1 MRNVGVG
8 FIPTLG
14 ALRRR
19 TPFIFYY
26 ISYCISETPF
36 REGINPISAKLIS
49 CGKIFNIQFRPVRI
63 RYPYFSGILMTEQ
76 GIQPVVRLSGITK
89 RFLDVTASNNI
100 TFDLYPGEICALLGE
115 NGAGKTTLMNIL
127 FGYYTCDEG
136 QIYIKGQKVN
146 LAAPKDAISRGVGMI
161 HQHFALV
168 QSQTVL
174 ENIIIGMGS
183 GKRIFLDLKSAR
195 RELTAL
201 QERFGL
207 QIDPDA
213 RIWTLSV
220 GEQQKVEILKALY
233 RDVDILIM
241 DEPTAVLAPA
251 ETDDL
256 FNTLRSLVIEG
267 RSVVF
272 ISHKLNEVMDISD
285 RIVVLRAGQVV
296 AQRKVSETNAR
307 ELANLM
313 VGRELLESIEKK
325 KIEPG
330 QSVLEIENLNA
341 LNDKKIPA
349 LKDLNLVVR
358 QNEIL
363 GMAGISGNG
372 QRELAEI
379 LFGLREPTAGSIKV
393 NGKRLKFG
401 SPASAIGLKMG
412 RIPEDRIDTGLMMDL
427 TVEENL
433 ILETHG
439 SAEFQRFGLMKSSRI
454 RRFSD
459 DLIAAYDIKT
469 AGREAVTKSL
479 SGGNLQKVMLARE
492 LAGRPAAIVAAQP
505 TRGLDVGAME
515 YIHQRILQERDRG
528 AGILLISEDLDEV
541 FNLSDRIVV
550 LYEGAVMGETH
561 GEDASREQVG
571 LWMSGV
577 HR

>member
-1 MRNVGVG
+1 MADN
-8 FIPTLG
+8 
-14 ALRRR
+14 
-19 TPFIFYY
+19 TP
-26 ISYCISETPF
+26 
-36 REGINPISAKLIS
+36 
-49 CGKIFNIQFRPVRI
+49 
-63 RYPYFSGILMTEQ
+63 
-76 GIQPVVRLSGITK
+76 PVVRLSGITK
-89 RFLDVTASNNI
+89 RFLDVTACNNI

-136 QIYIKGQKVN
+136 RIFIKGEKVN
-146 LAAPKDAISRGVGMI
+146 LSAPKDAIARGVGMI

-174 ENIIIGMGS
+174 ENIIIGTGS
-183 GKRIFLDLKSAR
+183 GKGIFLDLKSAR
-195 RELTAL
+195 RELAAL
-201 QERFGL
+201 QDRFGL
-207 QIDPDA
+207 QVDPDA

-256 FNTLRSLVIEG
+256 FKTLRSLVEEG

-296 AQRKVSETNAR
+296 AQRKVAETSAR

-330 QSVLEIENLNA
+330 LPVLEIENLNA
-341 LNDKKIPA
+341 LNDKKISA

-358 QNEIL
+358 QHEIL

-379 LFGLREPTAGSIKV
+379 LFGLRNPTTGRVMV
-393 NGKRLKFG
+393 NGQRLKFG

-412 RIPEDRIDTGLMMDL
+412 RIPEDRMDTGLMMDL
-427 TVEENL
+427 SVEENM
-433 ILETHG
+433 ILEIHT
-439 SAEFQRFGLMKSSRI
+439 SAEFQRFGLMKSGRI

-459 DLIAAYDIKT
+459 DLVTAYGIKT

-492 LAGRPAAIVAAQP
+492 LAGRPAVVVAAQP

-550 LYEGAVMGETH
+550 LYEGAVMGESRCE
-561 GEDASREQVG
+561 GASREQVG

-577 HR
+577 GR

>member
-1 MRNVGVG
+1 M
-8 FIPTLG
+8 
-14 ALRRR
+14 
-19 TPFIFYY
+19 
-26 ISYCISETPF
+26 
-36 REGINPISAKLIS
+36 
-49 CGKIFNIQFRPVRI
+49 
-63 RYPYFSGILMTEQ
+63 EQ
-76 GIQPVVRLSGITK
+76 GIQPVVRMSGITK
-89 RFLDVTASNNI
+89 RFLDVTASDNI

-136 QIYIKGQKVN
+136 QIYIKGEKVN
-146 LAAPKDAISRGVGMI
+146 LSAPKDAISRGVGMI

-174 ENIIIGMGS
+174 ENIIIGS
-183 GKRIFLDLKSAR
+183 GKGLFLNLKSAR
-195 RELTAL
+195 RDLVAL

-207 QIDPDA
+207 QVDPDA

-220 GEQQKVEILKALY
+220 GEQQKVEILKALH

-241 DEPTAVLAPA
+241 DEPTAVLAPS

-256 FNTLRSLVIEG
+256 FKTLRALVKEG
-267 RSVVF
+267 RSVVL

-296 AQRKVSETNAR
+296 AQRQVSETNTR

-313 VGRELLESIEKK
+313 VGRELLESIEKN

-330 QSVLEIENLNA
+330 LPVLEIENLNA
-341 LNDKKIPA
+341 LNDMKISA

-358 QNEIL
+358 RNEIL
-363 GMAGISGNG
+363 GLAGISGNG

-379 LFGLREPTAGSIKV
+379 LFGLRDQTAGSIKV
-393 NGKRLKFG
+393 NGQQLKFG
-401 SPASAIGLKMG
+401 SPASAIELKMG
-412 RIPEDRIDTGLMMDL
+412 RIPEDRMDTGLMMDL

-433 ILETHG
+433 ILENHT
-439 SAEFQRFGLMKSSRI
+439 SADFQTLGLMNSARI

-459 DLIAAYDIKT
+459 DMIEAYGIKT
-469 AGREAVTKSL
+469 AGREAVAKSL

-492 LAGRPAAIVAAQP
+492 LAGGPVVIVAAQP

-515 YIHQRILQERDRG
+515 YIHQRILQEREKG

-550 LYEGAVMGETH
+550 LYEGKIMGDVR
-561 GEDASREQVG
+561 GEDASRERVG

-577 HR
+577 HQ

>member
-1 MRNVGVG
+1 MEN
-8 FIPTLG
+8 
-14 ALRRR
+14 
-19 TPFIFYY
+19 
-26 ISYCISETPF
+26 
-36 REGINPISAKLIS
+36 
-49 CGKIFNIQFRPVRI
+49 GK
-63 RYPYFSGILMTEQ
+63 
-76 GIQPVVRLSGITK
+76 QPVVRMSGITK
-89 RFLDVTASNNI
+89 RFLDVTASGNI
-100 TFDLYPGEICALLGE
+100 SFDLYPGEICALLGE

-127 FGYYTCDEG
+127 FGYYACDEG
-136 QIYIKGQKVN
+136 EIFIKGEKVN

-168 QSQTVL
+168 PSQTVL
-174 ENIIIGMGS
+174 ENVVIGTGS
-183 GKRIFLDLKSAR
+183 GKGIFLDLKSAR
-195 RELTAL
+195 RELLAL

-207 QIDPDA
+207 LINPDA
-213 RIWTLSV
+213 RVWTLSV

-256 FNTLRSLVIEG
+256 FKTLRILVNEG

-285 RIVVLRAGQVV
+285 RIVVLRAGKVV
-296 AQRKVSETNAR
+296 AQRNAAETDPR

-313 VGRELLESIEKK
+313 VGRELLESITKK
-325 KIEPG
+325 EIDPG
-330 QSVLEIENLNA
+330 PPVLEIENLNA

-349 LKDLNLVVR
+349 LKNLSLVVR

-379 LFGLREPTAGSIKV
+379 LFGLRHPTAGSIKV
-393 NGKRLKFG
+393 NGQRLKFG

-427 TVEENL
+427 SVEENL
-433 ILETHG
+433 ILENHT
-439 SAEFQRFGLMKSSRI
+439 SAEFQNFGLMNAGRI

-459 DLIAAYDIKT
+459 DLIEAYDIKT
-469 AGREAVTKSL
+469 AGREAVAKSL

-492 LAGRPAAIVAAQP
+492 LAGSPAAVVAAQP

-515 YIHQRILQERDRG
+515 YIHQRILQERERG

-550 LYEGAVMGETH
+550 LYEGAVMGEVQS
-561 GEDASREQVG
+561 EDASREQVG

-577 HR
+577 HQ

>member
-1 MRNVGVG
+1 MEND
-8 FIPTLG
+8 
-14 ALRRR
+14 
-19 TPFIFYY
+19 
-26 ISYCISETPF
+26 
-36 REGINPISAKLIS
+36 
-49 CGKIFNIQFRPVRI
+49 Q
-63 RYPYFSGILMTEQ
+63 
-76 GIQPVVRLSGITK
+76 QPVVSMSGVTK
-89 RFLDVTASNNI
+89 RFLDVTANNHI
-100 TFDLYPGEICALLGE
+100 TFELYAGEICALLGE

-136 QIYIKGQKVN
+136 DIFIKGEKVN
-146 LAAPKDAISRGVGMI
+146 LSAPKDAISRGVGMI

-168 QSQTVL
+168 PSQTVL
-174 ENIIIGMGS
+174 ENIVIGTGAGS
-183 GKRIFLDLKSAR
+183 GIFLDLKSAR
-195 RELTAL
+195 RQLLAL
-201 QERFGL
+201 QDRFGL
-207 QIDPDA
+207 HVDPHA

-241 DEPTAVLAPA
+241 DEPTAVLGPA
-251 ETDDL
+251 ETDEL
-256 FNTLRSLVIEG
+256 FKTLRTLVAEG

-272 ISHKLNEVMDISD
+272 ISHKLNEVMDICD

-296 AQRKVSETNAR
+296 AQRKACETDSR

-313 VGRELLESIEKK
+313 VGRELLEIIEKK

-330 QSVLEIENLNA
+330 RPVLEIENLNA
-341 LNDKKIPA
+341 LNDKNIPA

-379 LFGLREPTAGSIKV
+379 IFGLRDPLTGSVKV
-393 NGKRLKFG
+393 NGQRLKFG
-401 SPASAIGLKMG
+401 SPASAIALKMG

-427 TVEENL
+427 SVEENM
-433 ILETHG
+433 ILENHT
-439 SAEFQRFGLMKSSRI
+439 SAGFQRFGLMNSARI

-459 DLIAAYDIKT
+459 QLIADYGIKT
-469 AGREAVTKSL
+469 DGRQAVTKSL

-492 LAGRPAAIVAAQP
+492 LAGGPAAVVAAQP

-515 YIHQRILQERDRG
+515 YIHQRILQERAGG

-550 LYEGAVMGETH
+550 LYEGEIMGEARC
-561 GEDASREQVG
+561 EDTSREQVG

-577 HR
+577 HK

>member
-1 MRNVGVG
+1 
-8 FIPTLG
+8 
-14 ALRRR
+14 
-19 TPFIFYY
+19 
-26 ISYCISETPF
+26 
-36 REGINPISAKLIS
+36 
-49 CGKIFNIQFRPVRI
+49 
-63 RYPYFSGILMTEQ
+63 MTEQ

-330 QSVLEIENLNA
+330 QPVLEIENLNA

>member
-1 MRNVGVG
+1 M
-8 FIPTLG
+8 
-14 ALRRR
+14 A
-19 TPFIFYY
+19 
-26 ISYCISETPF
+26 
-36 REGINPISAKLIS
+36 
-49 CGKIFNIQFRPVRI
+49 
-63 RYPYFSGILMTEQ
+63 
-76 GIQPVVRLSGITK
+76 GITK
-89 RFLDVTASNNI
+89 RFLDVTASDDI

-136 QIYIKGQKVN
+136 QIFIKGEKVR
-146 LAAPKDAISRGVGMI
+146 LTAPKDAISRGVGMI

-168 QSQTVL
+168 PSQTVL
-174 ENIIIGMGS
+174 ENIVIGTGS
-183 GKRIFLDLKSAR
+183 GKGIFLDLNTAR
-195 RELTAL
+195 RDLLAL
-201 QERFGL
+201 QDRFGL

-213 RIWTLSV
+213 RVWTLAV

-251 ETDDL
+251 ETDEL
-256 FNTLRSLVIEG
+256 FKTLRTLVREG

-272 ISHKLNEVMDISD
+272 ISHKLNEVMDICD
-285 RIVVLRAGQVV
+285 RIVVLRSGRVV
-296 AQRKVSETNAR
+296 AQRDAAETDTR

-313 VGRELLESIEKK
+313 VGRELLESIDKK
-325 KIEPG
+325 AVEPG
-330 QSVLEIENLNA
+330 SPVLEVENLNA
-341 LNDKKIPA
+341 LNDKRLSA
-349 LKDLNLVVR
+349 LKNLDLVVHR
-358 QNEIL
+358 GEIL

-379 LFGLREPTAGSIKV
+379 IFGLRRPVAGSIRI
-393 NGKRLKFG
+393 NGEALKFG
-401 SPASAIGLKMG
+401 SPAAAIGLKMG

-433 ILETHG
+433 ILEKHSSTD
-439 SAEFQRFGLMKSSRI
+439 FQSFGLMNSARI

-459 DLIAAYDIKT
+459 DMIEAYGIKT
-469 AGREAVTKSL
+469 AGREALAKSL

-492 LAGRPAAIVAAQP
+492 LAGGPTAVVAAQP

-515 YIHQRILQERDRG
+515 YIHQRLLQERDRG

-550 LYEGAVMGETH
+550 LYEGEIMGEVR
-561 GEDASREQVG
+561 GEDASRERVG

-577 HR
+577 RQ